1 MSPADTVRDDPGKEP
16 IPARR
21 RRRCPGC
28 GKSMVMRFRPFCSAR
43 CRDLDLGRW
52 LDGSYA
58 VPAVEVDDDEDP
70 ATLRPDPD

>member
-1 MSPADTVRDDPGKEP
+1 VSDEVRNEP

-21 RRRCPGC
+21 RRRCPSC
-28 GKSMVMRFRPFCSAR
+28 GEPTVMRYRPFCSGR

-58 VPAVEVDDDEDP
+58 VPAVEVDDDEGHAGDDAP
-70 ATLRPDPD
+70 PERD